1 MLQASP
7 LPHNTPHMKRLESRV
22 LATALASL
30 APLLVSI
37 AWLAM
42 SQSVATKVTVA
53 IIAVLSF
60 AMFVAVLRT
69 QINYPLRTMANLIS
83 ALREEDYSIRVR
95 GAGRRDGMGE
105 LTRELNLLTDTLR
118 DRRFGEVEAVAL
130 VRSVLEHID
139 SAIFTFDER
148 WRLRLVNRAGE
159 RLLGRSAE
167 QLHGRTA
174 GELGVEAFLTGDDT
188 RSVEIVLPGGHGRFR
203 IRRTTFRQSG
213 VPHVLLSMSDL
224 SRALREEERQAWQRL
239 LRVLSHELNN
249 SLTPIRSIAGSLG
262 SILKR
267 EPLPDGWQ
275 DDAQQGLEVIDLRAA
290 ALTRFLQAYS
300 EIARLPQPQLR
311 PMAVGETV
319 RRVAGLE
326 TRVAVAI
333 DAGPEVTIHADGDQ
347 IEQLLI
353 NLVRN
358 GADAVLETG
367 GRVTMS
373 WSASADAVEISVADE
388 GAGISGTANLFIPF
402 FTTKPGGMGIGLT
415 LARQIAE
422 AHNGVL
428 TLSNRESGS
437 GAVAKLRLPY

>member
-1 MLQASP
+1 
-7 LPHNTPHMKRLESRV
+7 MKRLEHRV
-22 LATALASL
+22 ILAVLASL
-30 APLLVSI
+30 APLLLAT
-37 AWLAM
+37 AWLVLSRSAVTRM
-42 SQSVATKVTVA
+42 TVA
-53 IIAVLSF
+53 VIAVLSIVTLI
-60 AMFVAVLRT
+60 AALRA
-69 QINYPLRTMANLIS
+69 QVNYPLRTLANLIS
-83 ALREEDYSIRVR
+83 ALREEDYSIRAR
-95 GAGRRDGMGE
+95 GAGRRDGMAE
-105 LTRELNLLTDTLR
+105 LTRELNLLTDMLR
-118 DRRFGEVEAVAL
+118 HRRFGEVEAAAL

-159 RLLGRSAE
+159 LLLGRPAE
-167 QLHGRTA
+167 QLHLRTA
-174 GELGVEAFLTGDDT
+174 NELGVEAFLTGDAIRT
-188 RSVEIVLPGGHGRFR
+188 TEILLPGGHGRFR

-249 SLTPIRSIAGSLG
+249 SLAPIRSIAGSLG
-262 SILKR
+262 SILRR
-267 EPLPDGWQ
+267 ETLPDGWQ

-290 ALTRFLQAYS
+290 ALTRFVQAYS
-300 EIARLPQPQLR
+300 EIARLPQPVPR
-311 PMAVGETV
+311 PMDVGETV

-326 TRVAVAI
+326 TRVAV
-333 DAGPEVTIHADGDQ
+333 DVDPGPEVTIAADCDQ

-358 GADAVLETG
+358 AADAVLETG
-367 GRVTMS
+367 GRVTTS
-373 WSASADAVEISVADE
+373 WSASADAIEISVEDE

-422 AHNGVL
+422 AHDGAL
-428 TLSNRESGS
+428 TLSNRGGS
-437 GAVAKLRLPY
+437 LRGAVAKLRLPRR

>member
-1 MLQASP
+1 V
-7 LPHNTPHMKRLESRV
+7 KRLEHRV
-22 LATALASL
+22 IAVALAAL
-30 APLLVSI
+30 APLLLAI
-37 AWLAM
+37 AWLLVSESA
-42 SQSVATKVTVA
+42 ATRITVA
-53 IIAVLSF
+53 LLAIGSF
-60 AMFVAVLRT
+60 AILIAALRA

-83 ALREEDYSIRVR
+83 ALREEDYSIRAR

-118 DRRFGEVEAVAL
+118 HRRFGEVEAAAL

-159 RLLGRSAE
+159 RLLGRPAE

-174 GELGVEAFLTGDDT
+174 SELGVEAFLSGEDT
-188 RSVEIVLPGGHGRFR
+188 RTTEVVLPGGHGRFR

-249 SLTPIRSIAGSLG
+249 SLAPIRSIAGSLAT
-262 SILKR
+262 ILGR

-300 EIARLPQPQLR
+300 EIARLPQPVPR
-311 PMAVGETV
+311 PMDVGETV

-326 TRVAVAI
+326 TRVAVAVE
-333 DAGPEVTIHADGDQ
+333 AGPDATIRADCDQ

-358 GADAVLETG
+358 AADAVLETG

-373 WSASADAVEISVADE
+373 WSASPDSIEISVADE
-388 GAGISGTANLFIPF
+388 GAGISGTTNLFIPF

-422 AHNGVL
+422 AHEGAL
-428 TLSNRESGS
+428 TLSNRGEALT
-437 GAVAKLRLPY
+437 GAVAKLRLPRR

>member
-1 MLQASP
+1 
-7 LPHNTPHMKRLESRV
+7 MKRLEHRV
-22 LATALASL
+22 ILVTLASL
-30 APLLVSI
+30 APLLLAL
-37 AWLAM
+37 AWLLM
-42 SQSVATKVTVA
+42 SESKTARWTVT
-53 IIAVLSF
+53 IITVLSILILI
-60 AMFVAVLRT
+60 AALRA
-69 QINYPLRTMANLIS
+69 QINYPLRTLANLIS
-83 ALREEDYSIRVR
+83 ALREEDYSIRAR
-95 GAGRRDGMGE
+95 GMGRRDGMGE

-118 DRRFGEVEAVAL
+118 HRRFGEVEAAAL

-159 RLLGRSAE
+159 RLLGRPAE

-174 GELGVEAFLTGDDT
+174 QELGVEAFLTGDDT
-188 RSVEIVLPGGHGRFR
+188 RTTEIVVPGGHGRFR

-249 SLTPIRSIAGSLG
+249 SLAPIRSIAGSLG
-262 SILKR
+262 TILKR
-267 EPLPDGWQ
+267 ERLPDTWQ
-275 DDAQQGLEVIDLRAA
+275 EDAQQGLEVIDLRAA

-300 EIARLPQPQLR
+300 ELARLPQPVLR
-311 PMAVGETV
+311 PINVGDTV

-333 DAGPEVTIHADGDQ
+333 EPGPDLTIQADGDQ

-367 GRVTMS
+367 GRVTIG
-373 WSASADAVEISVADE
+373 WTASQDSIEISVADE

-422 AHNGVL
+422 AHDGAL
-428 TLSNRESGS
+428 TLSNREGG
-437 GAVAKLRLPY
+437 GAVARLRLPRR